1 LTVRRRT
8 IWISNLETVLA
19 AEPCADY
26 WVTNLRIAEPAGALP
41 DRSIAALRA
50 FMAAPLRVLIVEDE
64 PMISMYLEEIVE
76 ETVPAIVTI
85 RSSVKATRRVID
97 EPFHLALLDVDV
109 TDGKTYEIAKT
120 LDDRRISFVFISG
133 ALNHHF
139 PDELLDAPFIKKPF
153 TEFQIKEAVLA
164 ADRRRSSS
172 TIAARLKSKRDYPL

>member
-1 LTVRRRT
+1 
-8 IWISNLETVLA
+8 
-19 AEPCADY
+19 
-26 WVTNLRIAEPAGALP
+26 
-41 DRSIAALRA
+41 
-50 FMAAPLRVLIVEDE
+50 MASPLRVLIVEDE

-85 RSSVKATRRVID
+85 KSSVKTTRQVIA

-120 LDDRRISFVFISG
+120 LDDRRIPFVFISG
-133 ALNHHF
+133 ALNQHF

-153 TEFQIKEAVLA
+153 TELQIKAAVLA

-172 TIAARLKSKRDYPL
+172 HHCPALTAASGDIAGAMESAMGAREQRVLSVPLRFAQAHSDREVK

>member
-1 LTVRRRT
+1 
-8 IWISNLETVLA
+8 
-19 AEPCADY
+19 
-26 WVTNLRIAEPAGALP
+26 
-41 DRSIAALRA
+41 
-50 FMAAPLRVLIVEDE
+50 MASPLRVLILEDE

-85 RSSVKATRRVID
+85 KSSVKATRQVID

-120 LDDRRISFVFISG
+120 LGDRRIPFVFISG

-153 TEFQIKEAVLA
+153 TEFQIKAAVLA
-164 ADRRRSSS
+164 ADRRR
-172 TIAARLKSKRDYPL
+172 D